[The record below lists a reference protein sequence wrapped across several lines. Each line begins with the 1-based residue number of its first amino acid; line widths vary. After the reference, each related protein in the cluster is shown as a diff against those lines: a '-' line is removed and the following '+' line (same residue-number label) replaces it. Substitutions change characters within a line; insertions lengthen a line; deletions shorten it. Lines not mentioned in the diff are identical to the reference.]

1 VRALRGEQSAAVTAV
16 VTGGTDLAALL
27 ARMTPRLRP
36 GRYVFA
42 TVPDG
47 APVPAA
53 VVTVAE
59 DEGLT
64 VVVPEA
70 AAGGLDVEYPCAWI
84 TLEVRS
90 SLAAVGFLAAVTR
103 ALADAGISANPVSGF
118 HHDHL
123 FVPWDHRVEALAVL
137 GALAAGS

>member
-1 VRALRGEQSAAVTAV
+1 M
-16 VTGGTDLAALL
+16 TDLPALL
-27 ARMTPRLRP
+27 AGMTPRLRP

-47 APVPAA
+47 VAVPGA

-59 DEGLT
+59 DEGTT
-64 VVVPEA
+64 VVVDES
-70 AAGGLDVEYPCAWI
+70 AAGGLDAEYPCAWI

-123 FVPWDHRVEALAVL
+123 FVPWDRRDEALTVL
-137 GALAAGS
+137 ERLAGS

>member
-1 VRALRGEQSAAVTAV
+1 VSSSGETSLT
-16 VTGGTDLAALL
+16 ALL
-27 ARMTPRLRP
+27 AGMTPRLRP

-42 TVPDG
+42 TVPSG
-47 APVPAA
+47 SVVPRAA

-59 DEGLT
+59 DEGVT
-64 VVVPEA
+64 VVVPAEA
-70 AAGGLDVEYPCAWI
+70 AQGLDGEYPCAWI

-90 SLAAVGFLAAVTR
+90 SLAAVGFLAAVTG

-123 FVPWDHRVEALAVL
+123 FVPWDRRGDALAVL
-137 GALAAGS
+137 EGLAAGSSTEIRTS

>member
-1 VRALRGEQSAAVTAV
+1 VSAPGE
-16 VTGGTDLAALL
+16 TDLAALL
-27 ARMTPRLRP
+27 AGMTPRLRS

-42 TVPDG
+42 TLPPEAGTVPG
-47 APVPAA
+47 A

-59 DEGLT
+59 DEGMT

-70 AAGGLDVEYPCAWI
+70 DAGGLDARYPCAWI
-84 TLEVRS
+84 TLDVRS

-103 ALADAGISANPVSGF
+103 ALAGAGISTNPVSGV

-123 FVPWDHRVEALAVL
+123 FVPWERRDEAVAVLEALVARYVPSE
-137 GALAAGS
+137 A

>member
-1 VRALRGEQSAAVTAV
+1 MSS
-16 VTGGTDLAALL
+16 GGTDLAALL
-27 ARMTPRLRP
+27 AGMTPRLRP

-47 APVPAA
+47 VAVPGA

-59 DEGLT
+59 DEGTT
-64 VVVPEA
+64 VVVPDPA
-70 AAGGLDVEYPCAWI
+70 AAGLTAEYPCAWI

-90 SLAAVGFLAAVTR
+90 SLTAVGFLAAVTR
-103 ALADAGISANPVSGF
+103 ALAGAGISANPVSGF

-123 FVPWDHRVEALAVL
+123 FVPWERRDEALAVL
-137 GALAAGS
+137 ERLAGT

>member
-1 VRALRGEQSAAVTAV
+1 MSS
-16 VTGGTDLAALL
+16 GGTELTALL
-27 ARMTPRLRP
+27 AGMTPRLRP

-47 APVPAA
+47 HAVPGA

-59 DEGLT
+59 DEGTT
-64 VVVPEA
+64 VVVPDTEA
-70 AAGGLDVEYPCAWI
+70 AGLDVEYPCAWI

-103 ALADAGISANPVSGF
+103 ALADAGISTNPVSGF

-123 FVPWDHRVEALAVL
+123 FVPWDRRDEAVTVLEALA
-137 GALAAGS
+137 GSSIRP

>member
-1 VRALRGEQSAAVTAV
+1 MTSGSN
-16 VTGGTDLAALL
+16 LAALL
-27 ARMTPRLRP
+27 AGMTPRLRP

-42 TVPDG
+42 TVSDG
-47 APVPAA
+47 LAVPGA

-59 DEGLT
+59 DEGTT

-70 AAGGLDVEYPCAWI
+70 VADGLDAEYPCAWI

-90 SLAAVGFLAAVTR
+90 SLAAVGFLAAVSR
-103 ALADAGISANPVSGF
+103 ALAEAGISANPMSGF

-123 FVPWDHRVEALAVL
+123 FVPWDRRDEALAVL
-137 GALAAGS
+137 EALTRA

>member
-1 VRALRGEQSAAVTAV
+1 MT
-16 VTGGTDLAALL
+16 TGATDLAALL
-27 ARMTPRLRP
+27 AGMTPRLRP

-47 APVPAA
+47 VAVPGA

-59 DEGLT
+59 DEGVT
-64 VVVPEA
+64 VVVPSSA
-70 AAGGLDVEYPCAWI
+70 ADGLDAEYPCAWI

-103 ALADAGISANPVSGF
+103 ALAGAGISANPVSGF

-123 FVPWDHRVEALAVL
+123 FVP
-137 GALAAGS
+137 

>member
-1 VRALRGEQSAAVTAV
+1 VTSES
-16 VTGGTDLAALL
+16 DLAALL
-27 ARMTPRLRP
+27 AGMTPRLRP
-36 GRYVFA
+36 GRYRFA
-42 TVPDG
+42 PVPDG
-47 APVPAA
+47 VAVPGA

-59 DEGLT
+59 DEGTT

-70 AAGGLDVEYPCAWI
+70 IAGGLEAEYPCAWI

-103 ALADAGISANPVSGF
+103 ALAGAGISANPVSGF

-123 FVPWDHRVEALAVL
+123 FVPWDRREEALAVL
-137 GALAAGS
+137 EALTRA

>member
-1 VRALRGEQSAAVTAV
+1 MSGL
-16 VTGGTDLAALL
+16 TDPGALL
-27 ARMTPRLRP
+27 AGMTPRLRP

-42 TVPDG
+42 TVPDDGRAVPG
-47 APVPAA
+47 AVM
-53 VVTVAE
+53 TLAE
-59 DEGLT
+59 DEGTT
-64 VVVPEA
+64 VVVPAEA
-70 AAGGLDVEYPCAWI
+70 TDGLDAEYPCGWI

-123 FVPWDHRVEALAVL
+123 FVPWDRRHEAVAVL
-137 GALAAGS
+137 ERLAAGASSST

>member
-1 VRALRGEQSAAVTAV
+1 MT
-16 VTGGTDLAALL
+16 TGGTDPAALL
-27 ARMTPRLRP
+27 AGMRPRLRP
-36 GRYVFA
+36 GEYVFA
-42 TVPDG
+42 TVPPDAG
-47 APVPAA
+47 PVPGT

-59 DEGLT
+59 DEGTT
-64 VVVPEA
+64 VVVPSSS
-70 AAGGLDVEYPCAWI
+70 AGGLDAEYPCAWI

-123 FVPWDHRVEALAVL
+123 FVPWERREDALAVL
-137 GALAAGS
+137 EALTAAS

>member
-1 VRALRGEQSAAVTAV
+1 MSPE
-16 VTGGTDLAALL
+16 TDLGALL
-27 ARMTPRLRP
+27 AGMSPRLRP

-42 TVPDG
+42 TVPD
-47 APVPAA
+47 ARSVPGA

-59 DEGLT
+59 DEGTT
-64 VVVPEA
+64 VVVPASA
-70 AAGGLDVEYPCAWI
+70 ADGLDAEYPCAWI

-103 ALADAGISANPVSGF
+103 ALADVGISANPVSGF

-123 FVPWDHRVEALAVL
+123 FVPWERRDEALAVL
-137 GALAAGS
+137 ERSAAATQG

>member
-1 VRALRGEQSAAVTAV
+1 MSPE
-16 VTGGTDLAALL
+16 TDLGALL
-27 ARMTPRLRP
+27 AGMTSRLRP

-42 TVPDG
+42 TVPDAG
-47 APVPAA
+47 SVPGA

-59 DEGLT
+59 DEGAT
-64 VVVPEA
+64 VVVPASA
-70 AAGGLDVEYPCAWI
+70 AEGLDGEYPCAWI

-90 SLAAVGFLAAVTR
+90 SLAAVGFLAAVAR

-123 FVPWDHRVEALAVL
+123 FVPWDRRDEALAVL
-137 GALAAGS
+137 ERAAAAAQG

>member
-1 VRALRGEQSAAVTAV
+1 
-16 VTGGTDLAALL
+16 
-27 ARMTPRLRP
+27 MTPRLRP

-47 APVPAA
+47 GAVPGA

-59 DEGLT
+59 DEGTT
-64 VVVPEA
+64 VVVDESA
-70 AAGGLDVEYPCAWI
+70 ADGLDAEYPCAWI

-123 FVPWDHRVEALAVL
+123 FVPWERRDEALTVL
-137 GALAAGS
+137 ERLAGS

>member
-1 VRALRGEQSAAVTAV
+1 MS
-16 VTGGTDLAALL
+16 GGTDPGVLL
-27 ARMTPRLRP
+27 AGMTPRLRP

-42 TVPDG
+42 TVTPDD
-47 APVPAA
+47 ATEHADRVA

-59 DEGLT
+59 DEGTT
-64 VVVPEA
+64 VVVAEPDAE
-70 AAGGLDVEYPCAWI
+70 GLDAEYPCAWI

-103 ALADAGISANPVSGF
+103 ALAGAGISANPVSGF

-123 FVPWDHRVEALAVL
+123 FVPWERRQEALAVL
-137 GALAAGS
+137 EALAVGS

>member
-1 VRALRGEQSAAVTAV
+1 MSAS
-16 VTGGTDLAALL
+16 GGTELPALL
-27 ARMTPRLRP
+27 AGMTPRLRP

-42 TVPDG
+42 TLPAGQVVPG
-47 APVPAA
+47 A

-59 DEGLT
+59 DEGTT
-64 VVVPEA
+64 VVVPSSA
-70 AAGGLDVEYPCAWI
+70 ADGLDAEYPCAWI

-103 ALADAGISANPVSGF
+103 ALADAGISTNPVSGF

-123 FVPWDHRVEALAVL
+123 FVPWDRRDEAVTVLETLARTS
-137 GALAAGS
+137 GRR

>member
-1 VRALRGEQSAAVTAV
+1 VSAAETEL
-16 VTGGTDLAALL
+16 GALL
-27 ARMTPRLRP
+27 GGMTPRLRP

-42 TVPDG
+42 TVPDDV
-47 APVPAA
+47 AAVPGA

-59 DEGLT
+59 DEGTT
-64 VVVPEA
+64 VVVPA
-70 AAGGLDVEYPCAWI
+70 SAAGDLDAEYPCAWI

-123 FVPWDHRVEALAVL
+123 FVPWEQRDEAVATLERLAR
-137 GALAAGS
+137 GSAS

>member
-1 VRALRGEQSAAVTAV
+1 MSGPGRSRTA
-16 VTGGTDLAALL
+16 TGGTDLADLL
-27 ARMTPRLRP
+27 AGMRPRLRP
-36 GRYVFA
+36 GRYAFA
-42 TVPDG
+42 SVPDG
-47 APVPAA
+47 VGVTAA

-59 DEGLT
+59 DEGTT

-70 AAGGLDVEYPCAWI
+70 NAGGLATEYPCAWI

-103 ALADAGISANPVSGF
+103 VLADAGISANPVSGF

-123 FVPWDHRVEALAVL
+123 FVPWERRAEALAVL
-137 GALAAGS
+137 ETLTGGPPP

>member
-1 VRALRGEQSAAVTAV
+1 VS
-16 VTGGTDLAALL
+16 GGSDLAALL
-27 ARMTPRLRP
+27 AGMTPRLRP

-47 APVPAA
+47 RAVPGA

-59 DEGLT
+59 DEGTT

-70 AAGGLDVEYPCAWI
+70 DAGALDVEYPCAWI

-103 ALADAGISANPVSGF
+103 ALSDAGVSANPVSGF

-123 FVPWDHRVEALAVL
+123 FVPWQRREEALAVL
-137 GALAAGS
+137 EALAGGLGTRP

>member
-1 VRALRGEQSAAVTAV
+1 VRSES
-16 VTGGTDLAALL
+16 DLAALL
-27 ARMTPRLRP
+27 AGMTPRLRP
-36 GRYVFA
+36 ERYVFA

-47 APVPAA
+47 RGVAGA

-59 DEGLT
+59 DEGTT

-70 AAGGLDVEYPCAWI
+70 AAGGLDAEYPCAWI

-103 ALADAGISANPVSGF
+103 ALADAGMSANPVSGF

-123 FVPWDHRVEALAVL
+123 FVPWDRRDEALAVL
-137 GALAAGS
+137 EALARSAIGA

>member
-1 VRALRGEQSAAVTAV
+1 MS
-16 VTGGTDLAALL
+16 TGKTDLGALL
-27 ARMTPRLRP
+27 GGMTPRLRP

-42 TVPDG
+42 TLPDDAG
-47 APVPAA
+47 PVPEA
-53 VVTVAE
+53 VVRVAE
-59 DEGLT
+59 DEGTT
-64 VVVPEA
+64 VVVPA
-70 AAGGLDVEYPCAWI
+70 SAAGELDAEYPCAWI

-123 FVPWDHRVEALAVL
+123 FVPWEQREEALAVL
-137 GALAAGS
+137 ERLAVEHSP